1 MAKLTTEQMLYLLY
15 ADSYSE
21 AGTVTKGTVKSHL
34 PSEWRKQAQEIC
46 TTLQAQ
52 ELILQ
57 VDKEGKPTKREGR
70 FSVTPQGKKALA
82 NNLAATTY
90 QFDSSKGQKVLN
102 TLLACIKEASQDSP
116 ASKSQQEMSFAE
128 FEQKFKQLYFEERKR
143 QELRGVVAIH
153 SKELCQKFIDEN
165 SISEEELSRNFELL
179 KSNGKIFS
187 VIEKDNELIQ
197 WVE

>member
-1 MAKLTTEQMLYLLY
+1 MAELTTEQMLYLLY

-21 AGTVTKGTVKSHL
+21 RGTVTKGTVKSHL
-34 PSEWRKQAQEIC
+34 PSEWQKQAQEIC
-46 TTLQAQ
+46 TALQTQ

-82 NNLAATTY
+82 SSLAVTTY

-102 TLLACIKEASQDSP
+102 TLLACIKETSQDSP

-153 SKELCQKFIDEN
+153 SKELCQKFMDAT
-165 SISEEELSRNFELL
+165 SISEEKLIQNFELL